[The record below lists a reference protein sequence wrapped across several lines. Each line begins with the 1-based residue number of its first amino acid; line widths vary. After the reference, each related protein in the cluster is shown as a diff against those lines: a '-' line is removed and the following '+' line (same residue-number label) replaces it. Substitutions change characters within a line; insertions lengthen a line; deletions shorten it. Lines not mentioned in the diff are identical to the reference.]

1 MGKKKKIRNK
11 NSRKSMREMPSG
23 IISLYPDLF
32 VVRVGLRAVGLY
44 VSQKKA
50 YRYLVLCRPIK
61 QQYQRINATF
71 SSYS

>member
-32 VVRVGLRAVGLY
+32 VVRVGLRALGFY
-44 VSQKKA
+44 VSQKK
-50 YRYLVLCRPIK
+50 PIGIWCSVDLLSN
-61 QQYQRINATF
+61 YTNE
-71 SSYS
+71 